1 MCNGEQLLCCVC
13 RLLNGTSH
21 LDPFR
26 KAMMEFLSVRIIDGS
41 AQKCISFEKWG
52 EFIEIQFGSRGS
64 TPGVKNES
72 VVIRRCQMT
81 QKTLCDVMCRR
92 EQRREQSRREQRR
105 YVSKRTKARSCVLS
119 KVNRLRSWKDHT
131 HSPERHFFFQVRNNN
146 RHKSNQ
152 NRQTRSKS
160 CCKNRTYYNLSL
172 ILTNK
177 LSIFF

>member
-81 QKTLCDVMCRR
+81 QKTPGFCMYRPLKEEIKKRTGCEMCQR
-92 EQRREQSRREQRR
+92 EQRRAVVFYQKWIG
-105 YVSKRTKARSCVLS
+105 YVVGKIT
-119 KVNRLRSWKDHT
+119 HT
-131 HSPERHFFFQVRNNN
+131 HRRDTSSFKFETTTDTSLTKIDKHVAKAVAKTE
-146 RHKSNQ
+146 H
-152 NRQTRSKS
+152 TIT
-160 CCKNRTYYNLSL
+160 CLLS
-172 ILTNK
+172 
-177 LSIFF
+177 